1 MAHSSIALEEVSSLS
16 VASAATTSTCVG
28 TLYQR
33 YATTD
38 WSLPLF
44 FSKSTQEIKVSTGRV
59 GVNIG
64 QSHTSSDA
72 VMLVKTN
79 LRPLSDRKVWADEH
93 ICGIF
98 VKLLLL
104 LHLLSRFFQ
113 MTIVYCLGI
122 PRSPG
127 ELAALT
133 IAGVLVGGAHLC
145 TRCGRSCSLSK
156 CGNLRVCQAQNI
168 IYLYIHGLY
177 F

>member
-1 MAHSSIALEEVSSLS
+1 MAHSSITLEEVSSLS

-64 QSHTSSDA
+64 QSHTSSDV

-104 LHLLSRFFQ
+104 LHPLSRFFSNDDC
-113 MTIVYCLGI
+113 VLSGNSEI
-122 PRSPG
+122 PRRIGSTDNSG
-127 ELAALT
+127 CS
-133 IAGVLVGGAHLC
+133 GRC
-145 TRCGRSCSLSK
+145 TP
-156 CGNLRVCQAQNI
+156 VHQVW
-168 IYLYIHGLY
+168 
-177 F
+177 

>member
-1 MAHSSIALEEVSSLS
+1 MAHSSITLEEVSSHS
-16 VASAATTSTCVG
+16 VASAATTLTWVG

-38 WSLPLF
+38 WSLPFF

-64 QSHTSSDA
+64 QSHTSSDV

-104 LHLLSRFFQ
+104 LHPLSCFFFQ

-133 IAGVLVGGAHLC
+133 IAGVVGGAHLC